1 MITESAEHVSDYSLN
16 PKKESAGKNDG
27 CTEENG
33 KRRKI
38 GEKWSTK
45 IGCNSGRLVSN

>member
-16 PKKESAGKNDG
+16 HTMHG
-27 CTEENG
+27 CTDENG

-38 GEKWSTK
+38 GEKWK
-45 IGCNSGRLVSN
+45 GEGDGCNNE